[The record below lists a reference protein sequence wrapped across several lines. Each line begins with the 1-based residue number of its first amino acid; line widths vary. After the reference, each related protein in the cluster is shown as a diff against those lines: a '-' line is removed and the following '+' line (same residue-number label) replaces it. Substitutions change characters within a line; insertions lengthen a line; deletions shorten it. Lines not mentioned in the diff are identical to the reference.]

1 MGRSS
6 QSSAGALQ
14 PAPSKLIQPGSGLL
28 LLVEA
33 MADCEE
39 RMPHDDIFKKLEAVL
54 KDSIATAIGNLDP
67 TPEQIEKIRLALAS

>member
-6 QSSAGALQ
+6 QSSAAGSQA
-14 PAPSKLIQPGSGLL
+14 APSIEIQPGSGLL
-28 LLVEA
+28 LLCEA

-39 RMPHDDIFKKLEAVL
+39 AKPHDDIFKKLEAVL
-54 KDSIATAIGNLDP
+54 LDSIASDITNLDP